1 MKNKRQIFKK
11 AMANVEKEGYSCNC
25 LGFAIHPNN
34 SENPERV
41 AVVEKYRALFG
52 FGGEKGYNGGE
63 DHFLVAVTDRK
74 DKDIFGLRILL
85 LGFACEAWGDVGL

>member
-11 AMANVEKEGYSCNC
+11 AMADIEEEGYSCNC
-25 LGFAIHPNN
+25 LGLAIAPH

-41 AVVEKYRALFG
+41 AVVEKYRAMFG
-52 FGGEKGYNGGE
+52 FDGEKGYNGGE

-74 DKDIFGLRILL
+74 EKDIFGLRILL